1 MNRRVVI
8 LAACL
13 TVTAIT
19 VIELRHRSRDQF
31 AELQQLLAQ
40 RDALNTEWGRLLLE
54 EGAWSQHRRVEA
66 IARTRLGMTTPDS
79 KQAVVL
85 DLRAGGDKP

>member
-1 MNRRVVI
+1 MNRRLVI
-8 LAACL
+8 LAFCL
-13 TVTAIT
+13 TVAAAA

-66 IARTRLGMTTPDS
+66 IARTRLGMTTPAAN
-79 KQAVVL
+79 QAVIL
-85 DLRAGGDKP
+85 DLRNKGGTP